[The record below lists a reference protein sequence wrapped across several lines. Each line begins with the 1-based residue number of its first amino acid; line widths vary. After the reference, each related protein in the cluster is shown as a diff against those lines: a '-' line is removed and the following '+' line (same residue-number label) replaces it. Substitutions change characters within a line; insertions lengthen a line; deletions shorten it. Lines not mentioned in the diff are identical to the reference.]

1 MKPVRMKGATVF
13 DQCCHNVF
21 SGHIDGLYRYAPR
34 RSGVACGHCGQEL
47 WTYYCEE
54 RLFLVECSQCRV
66 KALVEARNPKDA
78 AYMALGGVKE
88 AGR

>member
-1 MKPVRMKGATVF
+1 MKPVRMKGATAF

-34 RSGVACGHCGQEL
+34 RSGVACGHCGYGL
-47 WTYYCEE
+47 WVYYCEE
-54 RLFLVECSQCRV
+54 RLFLVECPQCRV
-66 KALVEARNPKDA
+66 KALVEARNPKEA
-78 AYMALGGVKE
+78 AYMSLGGVKE